1 MLNARNYLLT
11 FLFALATIT
20 SQAQNSDYVSYIETY
35 KDIAVEQMKKYH
47 IPASITLA
55 QALLESGAGK
65 SELARKSNNHFGI
78 KCHSWDGKRTY
89 HDDDEAG
96 ECFRVYKNVRD
107 SYEDHSIFL
116 ATGSRYAFL
125 FQFDETDYISWA
137 RGLKRAGYATNP
149 TYAEKLIGI
158 IETYGLDRFD
168 NNQGNRTRYLGPHS
182 PKLANGLVYIVA
194 RQGDTM
200 QGIVDEFGIPKNK
213 LIRYNDQYK
222 NYVPNKGDI
231 IYLHRKYR
239 RAQKPHTHHV
249 VKDGESMH
257 MISQMY
263 AVQLSR
269 LYKMNKVSPDTYA
282 PMVGDI
288 IRLR

>member
-1 MLNARNYLLT
+1 MV
-11 FLFALATIT
+11 T
-20 SQAQNSDYVSYIETY
+20 SLVAQNSDYIAYINRY
-35 KDIAVEQMKKYH
+35 KDIAIEQMEKYR

-65 SELARKSNNHFGI
+65 SELARRSNNHFGI
-78 KCHSWDGKRTY
+78 KCHSWDGDRTY
-89 HDDDEAG
+89 HDDDQAG

-125 FQFDETDYISWA
+125 FKFDKTDYISWA

-149 TYAEKLIGI
+149 AYADKLIGI
-158 IETYGLDRFD
+158 IESYDLDRFD
-168 NNQGNRTRYLGPHS
+168 HNGAERSRYLGPHT
-182 PKLANGLVYIVA
+182 PRLGNGLVYIVA

-200 QGIVDEFGIPKNK
+200 QSIADEFGIPKRK
-213 LIRYNDQYK
+213 LVRYNDQHK
-222 NYVPNKGDI
+222 NYVPVKGDV

-239 RAQKPHTHHV
+239 RAQKPHTQHV
-249 VKDGESMH
+249 VADGESMH

-263 AVQLSR
+263 AVRLER
-269 LYKMNKVSPDTYA
+269 LYRMNKVSPDTYA